1 VNLSRIAK
9 IACHLILGKIVSG
22 IVVIIYLFTS
32 EPDRDRFP
40 IRGIDVSHQQ
50 GHIDWIKV
58 ARDDV
63 AFAYLKASEGVD
75 VVDSH
80 FKENSHAAEDAGIK
94 VGAYHLF
101 TFCHSGKNQAAVFL
115 QVAGKQK
122 QKFLPA
128 VYLEFAGNCA
138 RQPSPSELKIE
149 LDSFVHMV
157 EETRAKP
164 VVIYVT
170 AEAFHAYQDVL
181 PHRPIWLRS
190 LSDEPGQNNWALWQY
205 DSAGR
210 VAGIEGR
217 VGLNLFCGSM
227 EAFNLMVSQ
236 ATYTGCGMR

>member
-1 VNLSRIAK
+1 M
-9 IACHLILGKIVSG
+9 
-22 IVVIIYLFTS
+22 S

-40 IRGIDVSHQQ
+40 IRGVDVSHQQ
-50 GHIDWIKV
+50 GHIDWVKV

-63 AFAYLKASEGVD
+63 AFAYLKASEGGD

-101 TFCHSGKNQAAVFL
+101 TFCHSGKSQAALFL
-115 QVAGKQK
+115 QVTGRQ
-122 QKFLPA
+122 QQNFLPA
-128 VYLEFAGNCA
+128 VHLEFAGNCA

-149 LDSFVHMV
+149 LDSFVQMV
-157 EETRAKP
+157 EGALAKP
-164 VVIYVT
+164 VMISVT
-170 AEAFHAYQDVL
+170 AEVFHTYQDVL

-190 LSDEPGQNNWALWQY
+190 LSDEPAQNNWALWQY

-217 VGLNLFCGSM
+217 VGFNLFCGNM
-227 EAFNLMVSQ
+227 EELNLMMTQ
-236 ATYTGCGMR
+236 APYTGCGVR